1 MSEPITLVRTADANA
16 RVWLIKKR
24 SLYYRPNRS
33 GYTGDTRD
41 AGRYTRAEADR
52 EASVE
57 PWHMS
62 VEHEPP
68 DTKRERM
75 ADLEKMIWRLTRKLE
90 RLDGESLATQD
101 ARRLVNFGEVGLE
114 PVEIVEGADGR

>member
-1 MSEPITLVRTADANA
+1 MADRITVVQKDDPGA
-16 RVWLIKKR
+16 RVWLIKKDR
-24 SLYYRPNRS
+24 YYYRPNRR
-33 GYTGDTRD
+33 GYTEDTRE